1 MLADMASFV
10 AETMVKVAILAT
22 ANALT
27 GGLVSAVLGGM
38 NGGKGTGGILGFATG
53 GLLSFDVGTPSVP
66 RDMVAQIH
74 QGEMIIPKTFAEGI
88 RKGDVPLGGAGGG
101 THGASLVIPED
112 ILAAIASK
120 GSALVKIIKNE
131 GRVSFS

>member
-1 MLADMASFV
+1 MLS
-10 AETMVKVAILAT
+10 
-22 ANALT
+22 
-27 GGLVSAVLGGM
+27 GM

-66 RDMVAQIH
+66 RDMVAKIH

-88 RKGDVPLGGAGGG
+88 RKGEVPLGGGASS
-101 THGASLVIPED
+101 HSASLVLPDD

-120 GSALVKIIKNE
+120 GGALVKIINNQ
-131 GRVSFS
+131 GRVSFA